1 MEISMKI
8 LLLNNLLDIM
18 KYITIYSLIFHGKIY
33 KNKASVVKAFIL
45 TAFLFMQTFILQ
57 SGSLIILVFISC
69 LILLCLYEGKYKNKI
84 ILFLLTWISVN

>member
-33 KNKASVVKAFIL
+33 KKQSIGCEGIYTNS
-45 TAFLFMQTFILQ
+45 FLVYANIYFT
-57 SGSLIILVFISC
+57 
-69 LILLCLYEGKYKNKI
+69 E
-84 ILFLLTWISVN
+84 W